1 VTGQSHELPI
11 RCQLTSL
18 GSHSVLI
25 EDISRSISAEPH
37 RGHGGAGSTEV
48 ERYSSKRVS
57 HAAQR
62 YS

>member
-1 VTGQSHELPI
+1 VAGQSHELPI

-18 GSHSVLI
+18 GAHSVLM
-25 EDISRSISAEPH
+25 EDISLSTSAEPQ
-37 RGHGGAGSTEV
+37 RGHCGAGFMEV